1 VGVRV
6 KRLHTLSTP
15 RLDGVAEV
23 VRRDT
28 EKAITQLQGLPSA
41 AMRIL
46 SDKSLADGVATPIAH
61 GLGRVPSMVTCSLPR
76 GAVSTGRIEEVRSS
90 AFDRTRFVVLKATGW
105 GATIT
110 VDVEVK

>member
-28 EKAITQLQGLPSA
+28 EKAITQLQGLPGASI
-41 AMRIL
+41 RVL
-46 SDKSLADGVATPIAH
+46 SDKSLADGVVTPIAH
-61 GLGRVPSMVTCSLPR
+61 GLGREPVIVIPSAPR
-76 GAVSTGRIEEVRSS
+76 GPTSTGRIEEIRSS
-90 AFDRTRFVVLKATGW
+90 AHDRTKYVVLEANDW
-105 GATIT
+105 GATII
-110 VDVEVK
+110 VDVLVL